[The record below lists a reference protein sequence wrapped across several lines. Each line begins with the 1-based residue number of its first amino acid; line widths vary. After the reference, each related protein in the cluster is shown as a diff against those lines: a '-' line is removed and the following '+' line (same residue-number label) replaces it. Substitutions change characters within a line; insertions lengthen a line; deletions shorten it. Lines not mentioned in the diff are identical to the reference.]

1 MRTKI
6 RKRDDCTLAYI
17 PRLFDDLFKDKE
29 PVLVIKAGKKV
40 PGHIISHS
48 GKKYVLIEKK
58 YSDLFKD
65 GEEIEV
71 VTLSSARS

>member
-1 MRTKI
+1 MKTRV

-17 PRLFDDLFKDKE
+17 PRLFDDLFKVNEK
-29 PVLVIKAGKKV
+29 VLVIKAGRKV
-40 PGHIISHS
+40 PGHVVSHS
-48 GKKYVLIEKK
+48 GKKYVVIGKK

-71 VTLSSARS
+71 VTLSSAQS